1 MNKTVLITGA
11 SRGIGACAAR
21 AFAAEG
27 CKVAVNYFKSEK
39 EAVRLADEIGG
50 IAVKADVSDP
60 EQADKLVKKTLENFG
75 HIDVLVNNAAIA
87 LTQKVLSDVDAD
99 EWDRIFAVNVRGVF
113 NCTKAALDSMLT
125 RHSGKII
132 NISSIWGITGGSCEV
147 AYSASKAAVIGFTKA
162 LAKETAPSGITVNCI
177 APGVVKTDMNAH
189 LSDEDY
195 AALAK
200 ETPLGRIGT
209 PQDIAGTMLFLASS
223 AADFITGQV
232 IGTDGG
238 ISI

>member
-27 CKVAVNYFKSEK
+27 YKVAVNYFKSEK